1 MKSSVYP
8 KLLTLLIACLFIVVV
23 ALLLRF
29 FSDPSSSSNS
39 RLNSPPREVTSVKKN
54 VPAEG
59 MKPEP
64 IQLLAIC
71 SGPTASV
78 EVEACRRS
86 FIEAG
91 ETLSLGERL
100 LYNPSASVSAAELE
114 FSLNNSSNPITFF
127 DIDVAISDLET
138 STIHSIRI
146 RRVGEDWSNEIK
158 FQVSLQELGQAIV
171 EGVCADL
178 ICAPGNSL
186 VAPINPGIDSLYP
199 LVENVFGLTDPPTK
213 HIWIE
218 LMLDSD
224 DSFLGCINCQ
234 AAETAQFTYPDRI
247 PFGATGIFY
256 NWDVKKLDAGSHSL
270 QARLRN
276 KLYVG
281 PWSSEFI
288 FEVQRP

>member
-1 MKSSVYP
+1 VEK
-8 KLLTLLIACLFIVVV
+8 V
-23 ALLLRF
+23 A
-29 FSDPSSSSNS
+29 
-39 RLNSPPREVTSVKKN
+39 SVKN
-54 VPAEG
+54 TR
-59 MKPEP
+59 PEP
-64 IQLLAIC
+64 LQLLAIC
-71 SGPTASV
+71 SGPTASI

-91 ETLSLGERL
+91 EALSLGERL
-100 LYNPSASVSAAELE
+100 FYNPSASVSAVELQ
-114 FSLNNSSNPITFF
+114 FSLNNSLKPISFF

-138 STIHSIRI
+138 SMIHSIRI

-158 FQVSLQELGQAIV
+158 FQVSLQELGQASV
-171 EGVCADL
+171 DRVCANL
-178 ICAPGNSL
+178 ICAPENSL
-186 VAPINPGIDSLYP
+186 VAPINPGINALYP
-199 LVENVFGLTDPPTK
+199 LIEDVFGLTDPPTK

-247 PFGATGIFY
+247 AFGTTGIFY

-281 PWSSEFI
+281 PWSSDFV